1 MDTRQLELFISVA
14 HTLNFSQT
22 AKKYYLTQPAVSHK
36 IKMLEEELGASL
48 LYREG
53 HTVSLTEE
61 GIMFLHYAMNIVN
74 MEYRVRNIIS
84 KYGHGRTG
92 FIKIAAIPTLSEELS
107 NCISIL
113 SDEYP
118 QLQVVID
125 QMEGYSFIKAFVDD
139 EYDFYFGANKMFVG
153 AKGYSSVITKHTE
166 LKLFVNKNIA
176 ETIDLSDWS
185 TISCHPFVSVNPS
198 DTVLSAQVKEI
209 CHNKEF
215 EPNIVNYY
223 NRVELVPL
231 SINAGIGISILP
243 AALETAFYYPNIVT
257 FPIEDEVANIYHLIA
272 WKKLRNSACIK
283 FEKIIK
289 ELYMDE

>member
-1 MDTRQLELFISVA
+1 
-14 HTLNFSQT
+14 
-22 AKKYYLTQPAVSHK
+22 
-36 IKMLEEELGASL
+36 MLEEELGASL

-125 QMEGYSFIKAFVDD
+125 QMEGYSLLRHLWMMNMIFILGQIKCLP
-139 EYDFYFGANKMFVG
+139 GQ
-153 AKGYSSVITKHTE
+153 KGIAV
-166 LKLFVNKNIA
+166 LLQNIQ
-176 ETIDLSDWS
+176 S
-185 TISCHPFVSVNPS
+185 
-198 DTVLSAQVKEI
+198 
-209 CHNKEF
+209 
-215 EPNIVNYY
+215 
-223 NRVELVPL
+223 
-231 SINAGIGISILP
+231 
-243 AALETAFYYPNIVT
+243 
-257 FPIEDEVANIYHLIA
+257 
-272 WKKLRNSACIK
+272 
-283 FEKIIK
+283 
-289 ELYMDE
+289 

>member
-92 FIKIAAIPTLSEELS
+92 FIKIAAIPTLSE
-107 NCISIL
+107 
-113 SDEYP
+113 
-118 QLQVVID
+118 
-125 QMEGYSFIKAFVDD
+125 
-139 EYDFYFGANKMFVG
+139 
-153 AKGYSSVITKHTE
+153 
-166 LKLFVNKNIA
+166 
-176 ETIDLSDWS
+176 
-185 TISCHPFVSVNPS
+185 
-198 DTVLSAQVKEI
+198 
-209 CHNKEF
+209 
-215 EPNIVNYY
+215 
-223 NRVELVPL
+223 
-231 SINAGIGISILP
+231 
-243 AALETAFYYPNIVT
+243 
-257 FPIEDEVANIYHLIA
+257 
-272 WKKLRNSACIK
+272 
-283 FEKIIK
+283 
-289 ELYMDE
+289 